1 MVQMWRLKEFLLR
14 AQKEERVAIE
24 KVSTVLEETYITMNR
39 TRVEIQMVKMLLA
52 RSQMERTILS
62 DAEGDVIFVIQ

>member
-1 MVQMWRLKEFLLR
+1 MWRLKELLLR

-39 TRVEIQMVKMLLA
+39 TLVEIQMVKMLLA

>member
-1 MVQMWRLKEFLLR
+1 MWRLKELLLM

-39 TRVEIQMVKMLLA
+39 TLVEIQMVKMLLA

>member
-1 MVQMWRLKEFLLR
+1 MWRLKEFLLR

>member
-1 MVQMWRLKEFLLR
+1 MWRLKELLLR

-39 TRVEIQMVKMLLA
+39 TLVEIQMVKMLLA
-52 RSQMERTILS
+52 RSQMERTRLS